1 MTQAGDQA
9 LLDLWERV
17 ESAPPAARPAALL
30 DGLRPFAGETGAEP
44 AETLPI
50 GRRDRALIDLRA
62 RLFGAGMHCATD
74 CPDCG
79 ERIELS
85 FDLGALAPP
94 PALASARVVSDG
106 TEIRLRPPTTRDI
119 LHVLAGPV
127 EARTTMLVQRC
138 ALDPLPDPLPPALV
152 QEASAALAESD
163 PDADIEL
170 ATSCPACGADH
181 ALTFDI
187 GTCLWDD
194 LSRAARRLLR
204 EVHHLA
210 SAYGWTE
217 AEVLAV
223 PRRRRLEYMTLGS
236 A

>member
-1 MTQAGDQA
+1 MTPTGEQA

-30 DGLRPFAGETGAEP
+30 DGLRPFAGESAAEP

-50 GRRDRALIDLRA
+50 GRRDRALIELRA
-62 RLFGAGMHCATD
+62 RLFGADMQCTTD

-85 FDLGALAPP
+85 FDLDTLGPAPAVETP
-94 PALASARVVSDG
+94 RVVCDG
-106 TEIRLRPPTTRDI
+106 IEIRLRPPTTQD
-119 LHVLAGPV
+119 LLGVLPRPA
-127 EARTTMLVQRC
+127 ETRATALVQRC
-138 ALDPLPDPLPPALV
+138 ALDPCPEPLPPTLV
-152 QEASAALAESD
+152 EDASAALAEAD
-163 PDADIEL
+163 PDAEIEL
-170 ATSCPACGADH
+170 ATECPACGSGH

-194 LSRAARRLLR
+194 VTRAVRRLLR

-210 SAYGWTE
+210 TAYGWSE

-223 PRRRRLEYMTLGS
+223 PRRRRLEYMMLGDG
-236 A
+236 